1 MTLDVEFDHNM
12 PRKKSKAVS
21 KGNAPVPYDT
31 YVMSGGITLE
41 EIRRIMSEAL
51 DEAFD
56 EATEVMRK
64 ARQRL
69 AGLEQ
74 DARRSR
80 LSMEADVSADRKT
93 RKRTEGAASAD
104 RAKHIGD
111 SSSAQV
117 DPDPMCLTSFGDD
130 SIETLALHPREDA
143 LVIDKERYVC
153 EIRDRFSDNR

>member
-1 MTLDVEFDHNM
+1 
-12 PRKKSKAVS
+12 
-21 KGNAPVPYDT
+21 
-31 YVMSGGITLE
+31 
-41 EIRRIMSEAL
+41 MSEAL

-143 LVIDKERYVC
+143 LVIDKERIILLKALRRQSRVSHPWRCVHVQLPVAY
-153 EIRDRFSDNR
+153 FPPAQPLQ